1 MPNNSSAITSTISQF
16 TSEFIVDE
24 QEEEVSSPVPES
36 IAEPYGGIPQDFRQ
50 DTVFILDI
58 EADAKQPGTLTG
70 EQCPI
75 SDIMNNSYDYLCS
88 QYPYWR
94 RILSDDYMRNTKL
107 DDTNNINSTAK
118 SSTQLVLLHIDDHA
132 WASVV
137 HYLTASKFLQS
148 PQIYTKLCLDS
159 GDSTSQLPASQ
170 IRLLRQKLPITEE
183 ARKDWHDNRK
193 IDAWRRALLAKFAQN
208 DDLQRALILT
218 GWAKLVDKNGQ
229 PQHLLMWVRAV
240 LRGEQQTVKD
250 QIIPPPT
257 ALKVKDEKNVEEV
270 NALILWFLHNINTN
284 KINYRYFVLLKVY
297 LVKTSNTCYLRY

>member
-1 MPNNSSAITSTISQF
+1 MTNNSSAISSTISQF
-16 TSEFIVDE
+16 TSEFIVDD
-24 QEEEVSSPVPES
+24 QEEEVSSPVPQS
-36 IAEPYGGIPQDFRQ
+36 IAEPYGGIPQDYRE
-50 DTVFILDI
+50 DTVFVLDI

-75 SDIMNNSYDYLCS
+75 SDIMNNSYDYLSS

-94 RILSDDYMRNTKL
+94 RILSDDYMRNTAL
-107 DDTNNINSTAK
+107 DNTTIATPPAK
-118 SSTQLVLLHIDDHA
+118 STQLVLLHIDDHA

-159 GDSTSQLPASQ
+159 CDATSQLPASQ
-170 IRLLRQKLPITEE
+170 IRILRQKLPITEE

-250 QIIPPPT
+250 QAITTPT
-257 ALKVKDEKNVEEV
+257 ALKVKDDKHLEEV
-270 NALILWFLHNINTN
+270 KLNTRLIFAREMNTKMFLIGSSCD
-284 KINYRYFVLLKVY
+284 RGVVW
-297 LVKTSNTCYLRY
+297 